1 MCPRS
6 QPTLR
11 IDGGHAAGAGGG
23 HGLPIHVVLHIA
35 TGEDAGDAGV
45 GRPSLG
51 NDVAVRIHL
60 DLSLEQARIGLVA
73 VALISFGVY
82 KIIHRPRKPESNRSF
97 SYFLTVQ
104 TMGDGKDYQ
113 IPFKSNG
120 SNDTFDNG
128 DKFRLT
134 VWTPVP
140 AYLYIFNEGPPERN
154 DTSFNIPSMRS
165 FRNMSSSGPIL
176 VLCLCL
182 FVSMFN
188 VLVSCGLHD
197 TLRPAF
203 TDNRRLPPR
212 IFTSRMKKQITYSN
226 DKRPMD
232 QPGGL
237 RISKDKVRSRMDRM
251 PRMCCSGM

>member
-1 MCPRS
+1 MNGIC
-6 QPTLR
+6 
-11 IDGGHAAGAGGG
+11 I
-23 HGLPIHVVLHIA
+23 PISTVAFPNTTFIARDVKELSTAIQLSWPLQTIQTKPVSNHVCHLGFVVLSW
-35 TGEDAGDAGV
+35 V
-45 GRPSLG
+45 QSL
-51 NDVAVRIHL
+51 
-60 DLSLEQARIGLVA
+60 
-73 VALISFGVY
+73 
-82 KIIHRPRKPESNRSF
+82 
-97 SYFLTVQ
+97 
-104 TMGDGKDYQ
+104 
-113 IPFKSNG
+113 
-120 SNDTFDNG
+120 
-128 DKFRLT
+128 
-134 VWTPVP
+134 
-140 AYLYIFNEGPPERN
+140 RN